1 MVVSVEACE
10 FTSARHVRL
19 SVHIHTSSIIADDGV
34 GGGVLGGG
42 WGGGGVGA
50 GGCVGGESG
59 WRVGQQV

>member
-1 MVVSVEACE
+1 MDFVSVEACE

-19 SVHIHTSSIIADDGV
+19 SIHIHTSSIIADDGV

-42 WGGGGVGA
+42 CGVGA